1 MANTRSTYGNVNN
14 KSDFNVD
21 EIIVKILNI
30 GSIGTNFEAIIS
42 TKHLFSLLDVVK
54 DVFMKQGVMLE
65 LEAPVKICGDVHG
78 QYSDVLRLFDRGGF
92 PPLVNYLFLGD
103 YVDRGPQSLE
113 VVCLFLA
120 YKVKF
125 PGNFFMLRGNHECGS
140 INRVYGF
147 LDEVC
152 RKYGP
157 KVGAGLWN
165 TFQYTFSCMPMTALV
180 SGKIL
185 CMHGGISC
193 KMKNLNQLRKIARPQ
208 LEVPNPSMEID
219 ILWSDPDTTI
229 DGFDDSTRGVGQVFG
244 EAALKSVM
252 SNLGVELV
260 ARAHQ
265 VVQDGYEFFCKKRLV
280 TIFSAPHYCGEFDNA
295 AAMMNVDKNLTCSF
309 QIMRPVRKD
318 VSKKDENN

>member
-78 QYSDVLRLFDRGGF
+78 QYSDVLRLFDR
-92 PPLVNYLFLGD
+92 
-103 YVDRGPQSLE
+103 
-113 VVCLFLA
+113 
-120 YKVKF
+120 
-125 PGNFFMLRGNHECGS
+125 
-140 INRVYGF
+140 
-147 LDEVC
+147 DEVC